1 MQTFWLILGV
11 LGMGLATA
19 YFAYLGTQA
28 PPGGRYFYWITTAIA
43 LFAFISYLAMATGAG
58 AIVLDDGR
66 RFYYFRYI
74 DWLVTT
80 PLLLLDL
87 VLLALA
93 RPGRNAGLIAAL
105 LGLDVFMIV
114 TGLIAGSSTNAF
126 FTVVFFIIS
135 TAALVGVLYLL
146 WTQFFAAARSRTPAV
161 ARLFNRLA
169 ILTMVVWCLYPIVF
183 LLGPE
188 GFRTVDQAFE
198 IFLFLILDL
207 LAKVVFGFLLLSN
220 RQAISEASGGGGAR
234 ASRVR

>member
-1 MQTFWLILGV
+1 VQTFWLVLGV

-28 PPGGRYFYWITTAIA
+28 PPGGRYFYWITTAIT
-43 LFAFISYLAMATGAG
+43 LFAFISYLAMTTGAG

-87 VLLALA
+87 ALLALA
-93 RPGRNAGLIAAL
+93 RLGRNVGLIAGVI
-105 LGLDVFMIV
+105 GLDVFMV
-114 TGLIAGSSTNAF
+114 LIGFAAGSSTSAF
-126 FTVVFFIIS
+126 GTVVFFIIS
-135 TAALVGVLYLL
+135 TAALIGVLYLI
-146 WTQFFAAARSRTPAV
+146 WTRFFAAARSRTPAV
-161 ARLFNRLA
+161 AGLFNRLA
-169 ILTMVVWCLYPIVF
+169 ILTIVVWCLYPIVF

-188 GFRTVDQAFE
+188 GFRAVDQAFE

-207 LAKVVFGFLLLSN
+207 LAKVVFGFLLLNNS
-220 RQAISEASGGGGAR
+220 QAIGEAGGGTHT
-234 ASRVR
+234 SRVS